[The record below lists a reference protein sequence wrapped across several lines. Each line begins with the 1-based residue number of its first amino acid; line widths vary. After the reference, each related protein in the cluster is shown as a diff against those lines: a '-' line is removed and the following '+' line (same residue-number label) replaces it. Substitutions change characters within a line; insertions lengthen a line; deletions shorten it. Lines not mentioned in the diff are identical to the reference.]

1 MEKRATFGSRLGF
14 ILSTI
19 GFSVGVGTLWRFPYI
34 CGEYGGG
41 LFLLTYIILMVVIG
55 IPLFSAEVSVGL
67 ASRKSPIGAYKALEK
82 PGAKWHLNG
91 LFHMACIIFVI
102 GYTVPVYAWIIKYI
116 FATATGELAGM
127 NAGQVADYFTT
138 FTANKPVV
146 FLLIFVNCILTMLVV
161 KNNLQDGIEKIA
173 KVLLPSLAVIMVLLI
188 IIGLRFDGAADG
200 LKFLFTLDFSSFSF
214 SSVLVALGQTFF
226 SLGVGMS
233 VAMIFGSY
241 QSEGDLNVVKNSCI
255 VTAAVIGVAIGAG
268 MMIFP
273 IASAFGLEMSSGPG
287 LTFVT
292 MPNAFNNMAGGAIFG
307 TLFYVG
313 FFIAAFS
320 SGIAGWE
327 AVIAFLMD
335 TFNFSRMKAMI
346 GTFLLVM
353 IIAIPAT
360 LSDDMFNLFDMIV
373 NNVFLTVGCFIM
385 CIFIGWI
392 WGMENVAKTCGLDT
406 NSGIYKFLCV
416 IVKYLAP
423 IIIIAL
429 SLSLFGII

>member
-1 MEKRATFGSRLGF
+1 
-14 ILSTI
+14 
-19 GFSVGVGTLWRFPYI
+19 
-34 CGEYGGG
+34 
-41 LFLLTYIILMVVIG
+41 
-55 IPLFSAEVSVGL
+55 
-67 ASRKSPIGAYKALEK
+67 
-82 PGAKWHLNG
+82 
-91 LFHMACIIFVI
+91 
-102 GYTVPVYAWIIKYI
+102 
-116 FATATGELAGM
+116 
-127 NAGQVADYFTT
+127 
-138 FTANKPVV
+138 
-146 FLLIFVNCILTMLVV
+146 
-161 KNNLQDGIEKIA
+161 
-173 KVLLPSLAVIMVLLI
+173 
-188 IIGLRFDGAADG
+188 
-200 LKFLFTLDFSSFSF
+200 
-214 SSVLVALGQTFF
+214 
-226 SLGVGMS
+226 
-233 VAMIFGSY
+233 
-241 QSEGDLNVVKNSCI
+241 
-255 VTAAVIGVAIGAG
+255 
-268 MMIFP
+268 
-273 IASAFGLEMSSGPG
+273 
-287 LTFVT
+287 
-292 MPNAFNNMAGGAIFG
+292 MAGGAIFG